1 MEYRA
6 LIDGRWRDAST
17 GKRDDIRNPAT
28 GELIAHVPHCSR
40 EDTKAAIDAAHD
52 SFRRGKWSKLTPGD
66 RAHALLL
73 LAERLESET
82 LALAKL
88 ESRNQGKTIRLS
100 QFSDLPFSV
109 DNLRFFAGAARVLEG
124 TASQE
129 YWPGGTSMIRRE
141 AVGVVASIAP
151 WNYPIMIAVWK
162 VAPALA
168 AGNSVVLKPAS
179 ITPLTALELGRLSQE
194 AGIPDGVLNI
204 VTGPGSEVGQ
214 TLAYSPKVDLISLTG
229 GTETGSSLM
238 ASSGKTL
245 KRVHLELGGKAPFIV
260 FDDADLDAAS
270 AGAVVG
276 ALINGGQDCTA
287 ACRIIVHERVR
298 DKFTKLLVEKT
309 KRIRIG
315 NPLNKNT
322 DLGPLVSKGHLEK
335 VRQYIESGKEE
346 GARIMYE
353 GRPPSDRKLAKG
365 FFQPPVI
372 FDHCSQDMRIVQEEI
387 FGPVMALQE
396 FSKDD
401 EALEMANGV
410 VQGLYSSV
418 WTKKVQRAL
427 NLANALD
434 FGTVCVNDHLPLA
447 SEMPHGGFKRSGFGK
462 DLSKYGLEEYTRIKH
477 VFIDLEG
484 KVDKSWHNIVRVPE
498 Q

>member
-1 MEYRA
+1 MECRV
-6 LIDGRWRDAST
+6 LIDGKWRNASS
-17 GKRDDIRNPAT
+17 GKQDDIRNPAT
-28 GELIAHVPHCSR
+28 GDLIAHVPHCSR
-40 EDTKAAIDAAHD
+40 EDTRSAIDAARD
-52 SFRRGKWSKLTPGD
+52 SFLRGKWSRLTPGD

-73 LAERLESET
+73 FAERIEAET
-82 LALAKL
+82 IPLAKL
-88 ESRNQGKTIRLS
+88 ESGNQGKTIRLS

-109 DNLRFFAGAARVLEG
+109 DNVRFFAGAARVLEG

-129 YWPGGTSMIRRE
+129 YWPGGTSIVRRE
-141 AVGVVASIAP
+141 PVGVVASIAP
-151 WNYPIMIAVWK
+151 WNYPLMIAVWK
-162 VAPALA
+162 ITPALA
-168 AGNSVVLKPAS
+168 AGNSVVLKPAG
-179 ITPLTALELGRLSQE
+179 ITPLTALELGRLSQD

-214 TLAYSPKVDLISLTG
+214 TLAESPDIDLISLTG
-229 GTETGSSLM
+229 GTETGSTLM
-238 ASSGKTL
+238 VSAGKTL

-270 AGAVVG
+270 TGAMVG
-276 ALINGGQDCTA
+276 ALVNGGQDCTA
-287 ACRIIVHERVR
+287 ACRIIVHESVH

-315 NPLNKNT
+315 NPLDRNT
-322 DLGPLVSKGHLEK
+322 DLGPLVSEGHLEK
-335 VRQYIESGKEE
+335 VRLYIESGKEE
-346 GARIMYE
+346 GAKVLYE
-353 GRPPSDRKLAKG
+353 GGPPSDPKLAKG

-372 FDHCSQDMRIVQEEI
+372 FDDCSQDMRIIQEEI
-387 FGPVMALQE
+387 FGPVMALQT
-396 FSKDD
+396 FSKDE

-418 WTKKVQRAL
+418 WTKDVRRAI
-427 NLANALD
+427 NFANMLE

-484 KVDKSWHNIVRVPE
+484 KVDKSWHYVVHVPE